1 MMFRTLDMALVVVM
15 IATAAM
21 TYKIK
26 HDAEDRLAEI
36 RKLREAIAQE
46 EETIDVLRADWS
58 ILTQPARL
66 QALAEQYQDQLG
78 LQPLAARAIV
88 EAADLPER
96 EQGIED
102 IINSQKGIVAR
113 GAEGTDPTTTGG
125 TRQ

>member
-46 EETIDVLRADWS
+46 EDTIDVLKADWS

-66 QALAEQYQDQLG
+66 QALAEQDQDQLG
-78 LQPLAARAIV
+78 LQPLPARAIV
-88 EAADLPER
+88 GAGDLPQR

-113 GAEGTDPTTTGG
+113 SAEGTDPTTTGG

>member
-46 EETIDVLRADWS
+46 EETIDVLKADWS

-78 LQPLAARAIV
+78 LQPLPARAIV
-88 EAADLPER
+88 GTEDLPER

-102 IINSQKGIVAR
+102 IINSEKGIVAR
-113 GAEGTDPTTTGG
+113 NGAATDPTTTGG
-125 TRQ
+125 TRP

>member
-1 MMFRTLDMALVVVM
+1 MFRTLDMALVVVM

-88 EAADLPER
+88 DAADLPER

-113 GAEGTDPTTTGG
+113 SAEGTDPTTTGG

>member
-88 EAADLPER
+88 DAADLPER

-113 GAEGTDPTTTGG
+113 SAEGTDPTTTGG

>member
-1 MMFRTLDMALVVVM
+1 MFRTLDMALVVVM
-15 IATAAM
+15 IAAAAM

-46 EETIDVLRADWS
+46 EETIDVLKADWS

-66 QALAEQYQDQLG
+66 QALADQYQDQLG
-78 LQPLAARAIV
+78 LQQLAARAIV
-88 EAADLPER
+88 GAGDLPQR

-102 IINSQKGIVAR
+102 IINSQKGIIAR
-113 GAEGTDPTTTGG
+113 DAKGTDPTTTGG